1 MIQKSALA
9 KVLRTLATTIEGMA
23 DEDVELLLAGKGK
36 LTFTPSE
43 KPKNVHAEPSVDH
56 STLMSRLNDCK
67 DRDEARQVLLSV
79 ATKDALTSLAKAQKL
94 YVAKNDRR
102 EEIENKIIEFVIG
115 AKLRTEAIQT
125 LNLKGGGN
133 QTAG

>member
-1 MIQKSALA
+1 MIQKSVLA
-9 KVLRTLATTIEGMA
+9 KVFRTLATTIEGMA
-23 DEDVELLLAGKGK
+23 DEDVELLLTGKGK

-43 KPKNVHAEPSVDH
+43 KPRNIHVEPSADH
-56 STLMSRLNDCK
+56 AALICRLNECK

-102 EEIENKIIEFVIG
+102 ENIENKIIEFVIG

-125 LNLKGGGN
+125 LNLKSGGK
-133 QTAG
+133 

>member
-1 MIQKSALA
+1 MIQKSTLA
-9 KVLRTLATTIEGMA
+9 KVLRTLAATIEGMA
-23 DEDVELLLAGKGK
+23 DEDMELLLAGKCK
-36 LTFTPSE
+36 LSFTPSE
-43 KPKNVHAEPSVDH
+43 KQKSPHAEPSADH
-56 STLMSRLNDCK
+56 AVLISRLNDCK

-102 EEIENKIIEFVIG
+102 EDIENKIIEFVIG
-115 AKLRTEAIQT
+115 AKLRSEAIQT

-133 QTAG
+133 QSAG